1 MPKLTNKIIVYGIG
15 IMLVIYGAGR
25 ILRYIR
31 RNARDGLMTHDL
43 SIGLVCIVSGLFM
56 LLYPGVVISV
66 LPFLFGLVLL
76 FGGAMSIQTAFDVRR
91 FQGPRWTLHLIAG
104 IAFVIAGIEAIRN
117 PFGTAAALTR
127 FIGICFLVLG
137 IYTFIENR
145 KVTQLRREFRGGIDI
160 IDGEDIPR

>member
-1 MPKLTNKIIVYGIG
+1 
-15 IMLVIYGAGR
+15 
-25 ILRYIR
+25 
-31 RNARDGLMTHDL
+31 
-43 SIGLVCIVSGLFM
+43 M